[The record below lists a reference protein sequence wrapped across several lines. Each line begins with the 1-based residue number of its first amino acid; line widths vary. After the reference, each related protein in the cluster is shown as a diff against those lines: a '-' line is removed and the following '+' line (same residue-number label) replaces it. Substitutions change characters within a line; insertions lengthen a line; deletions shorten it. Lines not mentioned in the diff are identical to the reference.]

1 MESETGLLPA
11 KHFSGFAGRWLV
23 VPQCSAAVFGQRGV
37 AVIADGVVTRRVPL
51 RQLAGNLPARQ
62 SKLKQRLPLATPFQ
76 CLATFLARA
85 LIAKRGMKY
94 REVTRQQIT
103 ISG

>member
-1 MESETGLLPA
+1 MFEVFEKLFQLLYTRGHLLIVTLCHFYSA

-23 VPQCSAAVFGQRGV
+23 VPQCSAAVFGQREV

-51 RQLAGNLPARQ
+51 RQLTGNLPARQ

-76 CLATFLARA
+76 CLATFLA
-85 LIAKRGMKY
+85 
-94 REVTRQQIT
+94 
-103 ISG
+103 